1 MKLMNKLS
9 LWYLSLTLVVI
20 LIGGVFAYYQVKSE
34 IDQAE
39 IVRLQTL
46 NDKIAEQI
54 ESGNRLNI
62 QTNGRPV
69 EIVALDSTIKE
80 NTSQI
85 GEKSFFNP
93 DIQHKECRLT
103 VNSYYNINGEGYR
116 ISSYNYITKANE
128 IFKGLLNSFIAIL
141 ILLVILIA
149 ISARLAS
156 TKVLLPFNQTLDA
169 IQSFQLK
176 DKKRLE
182 LPKNTT
188 KEFAELNSFLQ
199 EMTDK
204 ALDEYSS
211 LKEFGENASHELQTP
226 LAIIRTKI
234 ELLVESDINNEQAQL
249 LGDIQKNIEK
259 LSRINQSLTLLSKLE
274 NNEYS
279 ATENILF
286 CKATKESLSSFEE
299 LIDMKSIELRKN
311 IDKQIPVKFHP
322 ALADILLN
330 NLISNAIRHN
340 IQENGI
346 IELTLT
352 EKSLIIKNTGIE
364 PNVPTEQLFQRFKK
378 GNQCDNS
385 IGIGLAIVKQICDL
399 NNIHIAY
406 IYSSGWH
413 TLELKF

>member
-1 MKLMNKLS
+1 MKLINKLS
-9 LWYLSLTLVVI
+9 LWYLGLTLVVI
-20 LIGGVFAYYQVKSE
+20 VIGGVFAYYQVKGE
-34 IDQAE
+34 IDRAE
-39 IVRLQTL
+39 IIRLQTL

-54 ESGNRLNI
+54 KSGHRLDI

-69 EIVALDSTIKE
+69 EIVALDTSFTQNFS
-80 NTSQI
+80 NTT
-85 GEKSFFNP
+85 ERSFFNP

-103 VNSYYNINGEGYR
+103 VNSYYKINNESYR

-128 IFKGLLNSFIAIL
+128 IFKGLLNSFLAIL
-141 ILLVILIA
+141 ILLAILIA
-149 ISARLAS
+149 VAARLVS
-156 TKVLLPFNQTLDA
+156 SRVLLPFNQTLDA

-176 DKKRLE
+176 DKKHLV
-182 LPKNTT
+182 LTDNKT
-188 KEFAELNSFLQ
+188 KEFTQLNNFLK

-226 LAIIRTKI
+226 LAIIRTKV
-234 ELLVESDINNEQAQL
+234 ELLVESDINDEQAQL

-259 LSRINQSLTLLSKLE
+259 LARINQSLTLLSKLE

-279 ATENILF
+279 TTESILF

-299 LIDMKSIELRKN
+299 LMDMKSIELRKN
-311 IDKQIPVKFHP
+311 IDRPISVKFHP

-352 EKSLIIKNTGIE
+352 EKSLIIKNTGTE
-364 PNVPTEQLFQRFKK
+364 PNAPTEQLFQRFKK

-399 NNIHIAY
+399 NNINIAY
-406 IYSSGWH
+406 IYSGGWH

>member
-1 MKLMNKLS
+1 
-9 LWYLSLTLVVI
+9 
-20 LIGGVFAYYQVKSE
+20 
-34 IDQAE
+34 
-39 IVRLQTL
+39 
-46 NDKIAEQI
+46 
-54 ESGNRLNI
+54 
-62 QTNGRPV
+62 
-69 EIVALDSTIKE
+69 
-80 NTSQI
+80 
-85 GEKSFFNP
+85 
-93 DIQHKECRLT
+93 
-103 VNSYYNINGEGYR
+103 
-116 ISSYNYITKANE
+116 
-128 IFKGLLNSFIAIL
+128 
-141 ILLVILIA
+141 
-149 ISARLAS
+149 
-156 TKVLLPFNQTLDA
+156 
-169 IQSFQLK
+169 LK
-176 DKKRLE
+176 DKKHLV
-182 LPKNTT
+182 LTDNKT
-188 KEFAELNSFLQ
+188 KEFTQLNNFLK

-226 LAIIRTKI
+226 LAIIRTKV
-234 ELLVESDINNEQAQL
+234 ELLVESDINDEQAQL

-259 LSRINQSLTLLSKLE
+259 LARINQSLTLLSKLE

-279 ATENILF
+279 SSENILF

-299 LIDMKSIELRKN
+299 LIEMKSIELRKN
-311 IDKQIPVKFHP
+311 IDKPISVKFHP

-352 EKSLIIKNTGIE
+352 EKSLIIKNTGKE
-364 PNVPTEQLFQRFKK
+364 PHVPTDQLFQRFKK

-406 IYSSGWH
+406 VYSSGWH